1 MKKILALAAFILP
14 IAMTEAQAKDDI
26 DPENT
31 FYAWLGFLFSY
42 HYLLHMGFYN
52 FALSFALFFI
62 VTGYW

>member
-1 MKKILALAAFILP
+1 MAGVPLVFLYFLRS
-14 IAMTEAQAKDDI
+14 I

-52 FALSFALFFI
+52 FAFSFALFSLSPATGS
-62 VTGYW
+62 VTNMS

>member
-1 MKKILALAAFILP
+1 MAGVPLVFLYFLRS
-14 IAMTEAQAKDDI
+14 I